1 MRPVSSRGVRS
12 HTRNG
17 RTVRGYRQGYQ
28 SRAQQAADA
37 GLGVLIA
44 AGTLTSVLLDL
55 AGLVVNIT
63 GLLIAAL
70 FGLRWTYR
78 SRHALRW
85 RKLKRAFRP
94 TRRHTGKHP
103 ARRRHDN
110 EPWRSRPVLGGP
122 RSRDGIYNRSGNG
135 EWRKVA

>member
-1 MRPVSSRGVRS
+1 VRPVSSRGVRS

-28 SRAQQAADA
+28 SRAQQA
-37 GLGVLIA
+37 
-44 AGTLTSVLLDL
+44 
-55 AGLVVNIT
+55 
-63 GLLIAAL
+63 
-70 FGLRWTYR
+70 
-78 SRHALRW
+78 ALRW

-122 RSRDGIYNRSGNG
+122 RSRDGIYKRSGNG